1 VYPMNLF
8 AMFPP
13 FPRKNTVFVA
23 MSFEERFEQ
32 RWEKVIQPAI
42 RRLGKNNVRLEP
54 VRVDKRKISDS
65 IMTEILLG
73 ISHSQFVLADISS
86 IGELNGKP
94 MRNANVMYEVG
105 LAQAVRLP
113 EEVILLRSD
122 DDELLFDVQNIR
134 VHKYSPE
141 DDPKEAEKVI
151 IELILEASKQVEL
164 AKSIAV
170 NQTVEKLDYYTF
182 AMLIDNMD
190 KTIEQ
195 PVVRTVLESISPNL
209 STFRRMLDLGLIRV
223 RRHKMTEE
231 LIMQKAK
238 DKATPAEKMF
248 DYEVTEFGKA
258 VVDGYMISLG
268 LHELPRSLM
277 ESLVAD
283 EQQETK

>member
-1 VYPMNLF
+1 MYPMNLF

-42 RRLGKNNVRLEP
+42 RRLVKNNVRLEP
-54 VRVDKRKISDS
+54 VRIDKRKISDS
-65 IMTEILLG
+65 IMTEILLE

-94 MRNANVMYEVG
+94 IRNANVMYEVG

-141 DDPKEAEKVI
+141 DDPKGAEKLIV
-151 IELILEASKQVEL
+151 ELILESSKQVQL
-164 AKSIAV
+164 AKSMAV
-170 NQTVEKLDYYTF
+170 NQVVEKLDYYTF
-182 AMLIDNMD
+182 AMLAKNMG
-190 KTIEQ
+190 KIIEQ
-195 PVVRTVLESISPNL
+195 PVVRTMRDAISPNL
-209 STFRRMLDLGLIRV
+209 GTFRRMLDLGLIRV
-223 RRHKMTEE
+223 RHHKMTKEFILE
-231 LIMQKAK
+231 MTK
-238 DKATPAEKMF
+238 DSTAPAEKIF
-248 DYEVTEFGKA
+248 DYEVTEFGKEVA
-258 VVDGYMISLG
+258 EGCAMSFG
-268 LHELPRSLM
+268 LHELPRSFM